1 MTAGRKRLDSVIY
14 VAKTRAHV
22 GAKLPPKRANQRQL
36 WGLIASPRIFAL
48 CLIGF
53 ALALVACSTGGQ
65 SNSADGAADFPIS
78 LYQGS
83 ETLGGLEIN
92 FSDLQGKPVVLNFW
106 AGLCPPCRAEMPGME
121 AFHQDYRDRVTLI
134 GVDVGEFMKLGSQD
148 DARHLLT
155 DLGITYP
162 AGYTTHDGVIADYGV
177 LSMPTTVFIDA
188 DGGIYRKWSGVLD
201 HDALASVTDKML
213 EETSAQ

>member
-1 MTAGRKRLDSVIY
+1 VDSNSGTSNSVKKAI
-14 VAKTRAHV
+14 
-22 GAKLPPKRANQRQL
+22 KLPDMIAIRNPRTRNCRL
-36 WGLIASPRIFAL
+36 WPGLFVL
-48 CLIGF
+48 G
-53 ALALVACSTGGQ
+53 LALISIACNPGAPGD
-65 SNSADGAADFPIS
+65 SADTAADFPIS

-83 ETLGGLEIN
+83 ETLGGPEIN

-106 AGLCPPCRAEMPGME
+106 AGLCPPCRAEMPDLE
-121 AFHQDYRDRVTLI
+121 AFHLDYRDRVTLI

-148 DARHLLT
+148 DARQLLT

-162 AGYTTHDGVIADYGV
+162 AGYTIHNGVIPDYGV

-201 HDALASVTDKML
+201 HDALASVTDKLL

>member
-1 MTAGRKRLDSVIY
+1 MPSKRTNL
-14 VAKTRAHV
+14 
-22 GAKLPPKRANQRQL
+22 RQL
-36 WGLIASPRIFAL
+36 WGLIASLRIFAL

-53 ALALVACSTGGQ
+53 ALALVACSTGDQ

-83 ETLGGLEIN
+83 ETLGGPEIN

-106 AGLCPPCRAEMPGME
+106 AGLCPPCRAEMPDLE
-121 AFHQDYRDRVTLI
+121 AFHLDYRDRVTLI

-148 DARHLLT
+148 DARQLLT

-162 AGYTTHDGVIADYGV
+162 AGYTIHHGVIADYGV